1 MTINPGD
8 FQGQPTAMPT
18 DVAALDSSHLGAFGA
33 ISVRLAIEVGG
44 IRLKLADVLKL
55 AAGQVHVLD
64 RRVDQPVD
72 VLISERLVARG
83 EIVAVGDK
91 FGVRLTEVLPAAS
104 SQ

>member
-8 FQGQPTAMPT
+8 MAGKPAPTPA
-18 DVAALDSSHLGAFGA
+18 DVAAIGADLGGFGA

-55 AAGQVHVLD
+55 APGQVHVLD

-72 VLISERLVARG
+72 VLVSDRLVARG
-83 EIVAVGDK
+83 EIVSVGER
-91 FGVRLTEVLPAAS
+91 FGVRLTEVLPSAGA
-104 SQ
+104 

>member
-8 FQGQPTAMPT
+8 LQGQPAPPPA
-18 DVAALDSSHLGAFGA
+18 DVAELAAQLGAFGA

-44 IRLKLADVLKL
+44 IRLKLADML
-55 AAGQVHVLD
+55 ALAPGQIHVLD

-83 EIVAVGDK
+83 EIVSVGDK

-104 SQ
+104 A

>member
-1 MTINPGD
+1 MTVNPGD
-8 FQGQPTAMPT
+8 LQGQPTDPPS
-18 DVAALDSSHLGAFGA
+18 DVAAMDPAQLGAFGA

-44 IRLKLADVLKL
+44 IRLKLADLL
-55 AAGQVHVLD
+55 ALAPGQVHVLD

-83 EIVAVGDK
+83 EIVSVGDK
-91 FGVRLTEVLPAAS
+91 FGVRLTEVLPAT

>member
-1 MTINPGD
+1 MTINPGEM
-8 FQGQPTAMPT
+8 QGQPTNPPA
-18 DVAALDSSHLGAFGA
+18 DVTALDAAHLGAFGA

-44 IRLKLADVLKL
+44 IRLKLADLL
-55 AAGQVHVLD
+55 ALAPGQVHVLD

-83 EIVAVGDK
+83 EIVSVGDK

-104 SQ
+104 Q

>member
-1 MTINPGD
+1 MRMTIEQGPM
-8 FQGQPTAMPT
+8 QGQPTMPPG
-18 DVAALDSSHLGAFGA
+18 DVAGLGMFGA

-44 IRLKLADVLKL
+44 IRLKLADVL
-55 AAGQVHVLD
+55 AMAPGQVHVLD

-91 FGVRLTEVLPAAS
+91 FGVRLTEVLPGSA
-104 SQ
+104 Q

>member
-8 FQGQPTAMPT
+8 MAGQPAPT
-18 DVAALDSSHLGAFGA
+18 PADVAAIGDLGGFGA

-55 AAGQVHVLD
+55 APGQVHVLD

-72 VLISERLVARG
+72 VLVSDRLVARG
-83 EIVAVGDK
+83 EIVAVGER
-91 FGVRLTEVLPAAS
+91 FGVRLTEVLPSAGA
-104 SQ
+104 